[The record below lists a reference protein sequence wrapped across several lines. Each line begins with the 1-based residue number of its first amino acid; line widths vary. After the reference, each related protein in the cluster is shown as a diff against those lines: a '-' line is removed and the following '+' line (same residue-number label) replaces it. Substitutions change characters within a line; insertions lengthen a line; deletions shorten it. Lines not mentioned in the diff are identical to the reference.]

1 MKKANVEL
9 DQVYLARVSGN
20 LVPVRV
26 LEAIDRMGSK
36 RNPYS
41 GTSTLTERTHWR
53 CENLKTGRI
62 IEIRS
67 AAKLRQPLSE
77 AQIKIYL
84 E

>member
-1 MKKANVEL
+1 MKKSMVEIGNI
-9 DQVYLARVSGN
+9 YLVRVSGN
-20 LVPVRV
+20 LVPVNV
-26 LEAIDRMGSK
+26 VEEVEHHKSK

-41 GTSTLTERTHWR
+41 GEISWGSRTHWLGK
-53 CENLKTGRI
+53 NLKTGRI